1 MKRVYLILAI
11 AGLVL
16 PYYFFVS
23 FLMANGLNGRL
34 FFQELFATKIAT
46 FFAVDLVLSCVVFVS
61 FLREEA
67 TRHRI
72 GASWLYLVVMLTV
85 GLSCALP
92 LFLYARE
99 SRIEQ
104 GEKAGSD

>member
-1 MKRVYLILAI
+1 MKRVYLVLAV

-16 PYYFFVS
+16 PYYFFIS
-23 FLMANGLNGRL
+23 FLVANGLNGRL

-46 FFAVDLVLSCVVFVS
+46 FFAVDLLLSCVVFVR
-61 FLREEA
+61 FLRQEA
-67 TRHRI
+67 TRHQI

-99 SRIEQ
+99 SRIEER
-104 GEKAGSD
+104 EKAGGG

>member
-16 PYYFFVS
+16 PYYYFVS
-23 FLMANGLNGRL
+23 FLVANGLNVRL
-34 FFQELFATKIAT
+34 FFQELFATKIAA
-46 FFAVDLVLSCVVFVS
+46 FFAVDLLLSCVVFVR
-61 FLREEA
+61 FLRQEA
-67 TRHRI
+67 TRHQI
-72 GASWLYLVVMLTV
+72 GTSWFYLVVMLTV

-104 GEKAGSD
+104 RETASSH